1 MDKVFDYGDNLSM
14 AAKKKAPRTP
24 ARRKGPAHQRVGAPS
39 KGTRHASTANG
50 GARLN
55 DPRRD
60 APPHID
66 GTAVSGVRGGGTKG
80 KGTKG
85 GGKGTKSK
93 SAPRTDTPRLAPRR
107 ILVLDVGGSHVKLR
121 VGERG
126 NPKKF
131 VTGPKMSAAAMV
143 KAARKL
149 FAPDDYDAVSIGY
162 PGMVIRGRIAAEPFN
177 LGSGWMGFDFE
188 RAFGK
193 PVRILN
199 DASMQAVGSYT
210 GGRMLFLGLGTGMG
224 ATLILDG
231 VVEPMEFGHLP
242 YKNGRTYE
250 QYVGERALERLGK
263 KKWRKEVAAVV
274 AQLSHALEVDYTVLG
289 GGNVRLL
296 KKLPKGARAGANSN
310 AMTGGRLIWEA
321 AGSPLVLSDK
331 YRDRAAKQGH
341 AA

>member
-1 MDKVFDYGDNLSM
+1 
-14 AAKKKAPRTP
+14 
-24 ARRKGPAHQRVGAPS
+24 
-39 KGTRHASTANG
+39 
-50 GARLN
+50 
-55 DPRRD
+55 
-60 APPHID
+60 
-66 GTAVSGVRGGGTKG
+66 
-80 KGTKG
+80 
-85 GGKGTKSK
+85 
-93 SAPRTDTPRLAPRR
+93 
-107 ILVLDVGGSHVKLR
+107 
-121 VGERG
+121 
-126 NPKKF
+126 
-131 VTGPKMSAAAMV
+131 MSAAAMV
-143 KAARKL
+143 KAVRKV
-149 FAPDDYDAVSIGY
+149 FAPADYDAVSIGY

-188 RAFGK
+188 KAFGK
-193 PVRILN
+193 PVRIVN

-321 AGSPLVLSDK
+321 AGSPLVLSEK
-331 YRDRAAKQGH
+331 YRDRAATQGH
-341 AA
+341 SA